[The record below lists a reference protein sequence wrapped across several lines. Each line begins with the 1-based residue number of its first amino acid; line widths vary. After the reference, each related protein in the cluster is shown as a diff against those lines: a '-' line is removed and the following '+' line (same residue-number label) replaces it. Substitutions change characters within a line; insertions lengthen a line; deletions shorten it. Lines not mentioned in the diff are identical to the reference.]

1 MVPDLLTKNGC
12 DAQMDDKIVLE
23 NRLHHIEEIC
33 ETYLDTPGFPKNVVM
48 KHLIGVAKGEINC
61 EEK

>member
-1 MVPDLLTKNGC
+1 MDVMYK
-12 DAQMDDKIVLE
+12 MDDKINLE